1 MGDTEKNI
9 GLIGFM
15 GSGKTSVGKRLA
27 STLGREFLD
36 TDSIIEMSTG
46 KTVSEVF
53 SQNGESHFRE
63 LESAVVRD
71 VCRHRS
77 AVISFGG
84 GAPLSQSNHDSI
96 KASTLV
102 VFLRLSI
109 DTLVSRISYNS
120 QRPLM
125 AGAGGTLRER
135 VTAMYAVRKETYTR
149 LADLI
154 VDRDEWDA
162 DQTATEIIRRLRL

>member
-1 MGDTEKNI
+1 MGDAEKSI

-27 STLGREFLD
+27 SALGREFLD

-46 KTVSEVF
+46 RSVSEIF

-84 GAPLSQSNHDSI
+84 GAPLSQSNYDTI
-96 KASTLV
+96 RESTLV

-109 DTLVSRISYNS
+109 ETLVSRISYNNM
-120 QRPLM
+120 RPLM
-125 AGAGGTLRER
+125 AGAGNSVREK
-135 VTAMYAVRKETYTR
+135 VTAMYAARKEIYTR

-154 VDRDEWDA
+154 VDRDERDA